1 MNGVELGRT
10 EIMNNTSGRHL
21 PDYWRVAMM
30 EKTFQEGY
38 RLSPSHERET
48 LAVNKIEH
56 ICYPYVMTLNQRSEI
71 FIIIFSMM
79 QRNRAVITRNPGVL
93 FTLDC
98 FHHLQE
104 TGGQT
109 VWTGWY

>member
-48 LAVNKIEH
+48 LAVN
-56 ICYPYVMTLNQRSEI
+56 R
-71 FIIIFSMM
+71 
-79 QRNRAVITRNPGVL
+79 
-93 FTLDC
+93 
-98 FHHLQE
+98 
-104 TGGQT
+104 
-109 VWTGWY
+109 